1 MIGAIVYEL
10 RAENSAWLPQVN
22 GRFMHAAFF
31 GILNDAS
38 PTLGSF
44 VHNKF
49 NLKPFTVSFLEPA
62 EEIPS
67 HGEQWSVRRGDKF
80 FWRVTGLHREILQ
93 AALSVPV
100 GKKIHAGNLT
110 LRLEK
115 IICDGDIRA
124 DSGVV
129 AREVFVSAV
138 KNLPPV
144 KEICFNFVSPV
155 SFRIDDF
162 DAPYP
167 RAELIF
173 SSLADKWTQAN
184 MPAAVDKKVIR
195 ELTADIRLDCWS
207 GESKRFYFAHDR
219 GVLAFRGNFS
229 YNVELLNN
237 DMQKVY
243 VLLAKF
249 GEFAGVGRLTGQG
262 FGRTLLEVTFTP

>member
-10 RAENSAWLPQVN
+10 RAEMS
-22 GRFMHAAFF
+22 
-31 GILNDAS
+31 
-38 PTLGSF
+38 
-44 VHNKF
+44 
-49 NLKPFTVSFLEPA
+49 VS
-62 EEIPS
+62 
-67 HGEQWSVRRGDKF
+67 
-80 FWRVTGLHREILQ
+80 
-93 AALSVPV
+93 V
-100 GKKIHAGNLT
+100 GKKIHAGNVA

-129 AREVFVSAV
+129 AREDFVSA
-138 KNLPPV
+138 V

-155 SFRIDDF
+155 SFQIDDF

-173 SSLADKWTQAN
+173 SSPADKWTQAN
-184 MPAAVDKKVIR
+184 MPAAVDKKIVR
-195 ELTADIRLDCWS
+195 ELTADICLDFWS

-219 GVLAFRGNFS
+219 GVPAFRGNFS

-237 DMQKVY
+237 DVQKVY

-249 GEFAGVGRLTGQG
+249 GEFACVGRLTGQG
-262 FGRTLLEVTFTP
+262 FGRTLSEVTFTT